1 MLFALDEC
9 DVELSVLKK
18 VKAAAAEARDNWERE
33 RSENAELPI
42 TKSAVSNQMAR
53 DYELQI
59 QSAEK

>member
-1 MLFALDEC
+1 M
-9 DVELSVLKK
+9 LKK
-18 VKAAAAEARDNWERE
+18 VKAAAVEARDNWERE